1 MENQAKKTGRG
12 MEGLIHSVRNLKRK
26 ITGFKKRQA
35 VEDRTQKTEDREQI
49 I

>member
-12 MEGLIHSVRNLKRK
+12 LEGLIHSVRNLKRK
-26 ITGFKKRQA
+26 IKGFKKRQA
-35 VEDRTQKTEDREQI
+35 IKNRGQI